1 MILHVK
7 TQITVL
13 YRTVILL
20 KYHLVTYSESARR
33 ASAETAA
40 VVSHCFDEKKCEY
53 FSLPAR
59 KSTSGARDFTVSKHK
74 VPDFR
79 FVIFLVKT

>member
-40 VVSHCFDEKKCEY
+40 VVSHCFDEKNMNT
-53 FSLPAR
+53 FHFRRVNQLPAR
-59 KSTSGARDFTVSKHK
+59 AILLCQNTKFQISG
-74 VPDFR
+74 
-79 FVIFLVKT
+79 L